1 MNLIP
6 LFTQFWSKI
15 MSIELFDITIF
26 QYLIFVTVFSI
37 IFQVIKI
44 IGNKEK

>member
-1 MNLIP
+1 MKLIP

-15 MSIELFDITIF
+15 MSIELFDITVF

-37 IFQVIKI
+37 IFQVIKT